1 MPATLSWNEVRDRAI
16 KFARDWAGETRE
28 EAEAKSF
35 WDAFFEVFGK
45 SRRTVATF
53 EEPVKN
59 IKGQYGYIDL
69 FWRGKLLVEHKSAG
83 KDLSKAHTQAVNY
96 IQDLIT
102 DGRDAEAPRY
112 ILVSDFARFALHDLE
127 EGTTQEFTL
136 AALHK
141 HVRAFA
147 FIKGER
153 AVRVDPEDPANL
165 RAAEIMGRLHD
176 ALKDGG
182 YAGHALERLLVRVLF
197 CLFAE
202 DTGIFE
208 PNAFTG
214 WIANHTRE
222 DGTDLGAQLARLF
235 QTLDTPPERRSP
247 HLDEDLNAFPYVNG
261 ELFREPLPMADFNRA
276 MRNALLTCTHFDWS
290 RISPAVFGSLFQSVM
305 DPKERR
311 QIGGHYTSERDILK
325 LIRSL
330 FLDDLRAEFETI
342 KADRSTR
349 KRARLEEFQAKLA
362 SPKFLDPAC
371 GCGNFLVITYR
382 ELRKLELEVLKLL
395 HAGQQNLDAL
405 RLSKL
410 SVDQMHGIELAEF
423 PVRIAETALW
433 LMDHQMNMLL
443 SEAFGQ
449 YAVRLP
455 LTGAPRIVC
464 ANALRMDWREVIKPE
479 ECSFILGNPP
489 FVGAKFQGPE
499 QRADLQAVAGDAENS
514 GLLDYVTG
522 WYFKAAEFIQGT
534 RIVVGFVSTNSISQ
548 GEQVG
553 TLWNALFRKFGLKI
567 HFGHRTF
574 PWASEARGKAHV
586 HVVIIGFAAFDA
598 PGKRIYDYEAG
609 TDQATVTKVGN
620 ISPYLVEGPDMAITN
635 RSKPLSDVPEIGIG
649 NKPIDGGN
657 YLFTPEQ
664 KKEFIKIEPAS
675 KPYFR
680 RWIGS
685 EEFINGIERWCLWLG
700 ECSPAELRKMPETMK
715 RVEAVRKFR
724 LSSKSESTRKIAAI
738 PTRFHVEN
746 MPNKPFLVIPEVSS
760 ERRPYIPIGFMKPDI
775 LCSNLVKLM
784 PHATLWHFAVLSSAM
799 HMAWVRQVCGRLKSD
814 YRYSNK
820 LVYNNFPWPQDATEK
835 QKAAV
840 EAAAQKVLD
849 VRKEFP
855 GATLADLYD
864 PLAMPPKLAKAHAA
878 LDKAVDRCYRKE
890 PFHFDRDRV
899 EHLFALY
906 EKLVAPLIVPSRRS
920 GRSRRRGPAA

>member
-1 MPATLSWNEVRDRAI
+1 MPATLSWNEVRDRAVR
-16 KFARDWAGETRE
+16 FSRDWAGETRE

-69 FWRGKLLVEHKSAG
+69 FWRGKLIVEHKSAG

-102 DGRDAEAPRY
+102 DGRDIEAPRY

-182 YAGHALERLLVRVLF
+182 YSGHALERLLVRVLF

-202 DTGIFE
+202 DTGITE

-214 WIANHTRE
+214 WLTNHTRE
-222 DGTDLGAQLARLF
+222 DGSDLGAQLARLF

-305 DPKERR
+305 DPRERR

-349 KRARLEEFQAKLA
+349 KRARLEEFQSKLA
-362 SPKFLDPAC
+362 SLKFLDPAC

-395 HAGQQNLDAL
+395 YAGQQNLDAL

-433 LMDHQMNMLL
+433 LMDHQMNMAL

-455 LTGAPRIVC
+455 LTGAPKIVC
-464 ANALRMDWREVIKPE
+464 ANALRMDWREVIKSE

-489 FVGAKFQGPE
+489 FVGHHYQSKE
-499 QRADLQAVAGDAENS
+499 QKEDQQIVLANIQARGV
-514 GLLDYVTG
+514 LDYVCN
-522 WYFKAAEFIQGT
+522 WYVKAAEFIQNSSI
-534 RIVVGFVSTNSISQ
+534 IVGLVSTNSITQ

-553 TLWNALFRKFGLKI
+553 ILWSELFARYHVKI

-586 HVVIIGFAAFDA
+586 SVVIIGFATIDT
-598 PGKRIYDYEAG
+598 KSKLIYDYYGKDE
-609 TDQATVTKVGN
+609 QATVIKVAN
-620 ISPYLVEGPDMAITN
+620 VSPYLIEGKDKALTN
-635 RSKPLSDVPEIGIG
+635 RSKPISNVPEMKWGS
-649 NKPIDGGN
+649 KPTDGGFLILDN
-657 YLFTPEQ
+657 SEKAKLLRKEPNAARYLR
-664 KKEFIKIEPAS
+664 
-675 KPYFR
+675 PY
-680 RWIGS
+680 IGS
-685 EEFINGIERWCLWLG
+685 EEFLHGHARWCLWL
-700 ECSPAELRKMPETMK
+700 EDISPADLNKMPEVK
-715 RVEAVRKFR
+715 SRVESVKHFR
-724 LSSKSESTRKIAAI
+724 EASKAASTNAYAKYPTIFRQIAQ
-738 PTRFHVEN
+738 
-746 MPNKPFLVIPEVSS
+746 PNSDYLLFPGVSS
-760 ERRPYIPIGFMKPDI
+760 ERRNYIPLGFLSKKVI
-775 LCSNLVKLM
+775 ANNLVFVV
-784 PHATLWHFAVLSSAM
+784 PEATLFHFGVLSSLM
-799 HMAWVRQVCGRLKSD
+799 HMAWMRQVCGRLESR
-814 YRYSNK
+814 YRYSK
-820 LVYNNFPWPQDATEK
+820 DIVYNNFPWPQEATEK

-840 EAAAQKVLD
+840 ETAAQKVLD
-849 VRKEFP
+849 IRKEFP
-855 GATLADLYD
+855 DATLADLYD

-890 PFHFDRDRV
+890 PFHSDRDRV
-899 EHLFALY
+899 EHLFALHEILSAPILQKTFSNKR
-906 EKLVAPLIVPSRRS
+906 EKV
-920 GRSRRRGPAA
+920 